1 MLFWFHGST
10 LWAIL
15 NFEKAEN
22 LWQNLFWAFREEVQ
36 TVQLELCMY
45 AGKVLPDMVAPNSKE
60 LDFLMLQ
67 VPSTSLDLL
76 SCVESP
82 FQVFLHNKE

>member
-1 MLFWFHGST
+1 
-10 LWAIL
+10 
-15 NFEKAEN
+15 
-22 LWQNLFWAFREEVQ
+22 
-36 TVQLELCMY
+36 MY
-45 AGKVLPDMVAPNSKE
+45 AGKVLPDTVAPNSKE